1 MPVRELSRILCNDEN
16 KKPCQLI
23 VYEHFT
29 LVENSAG
36 QKVEVI
42 GHQEARLLDGSP
54 VNYRSENVFEIV
66 KTGKLLHRVL

>member
-1 MPVRELSRILCNDEN
+1 M
-16 KKPCQLI
+16 I

-54 VNYRSENVFEIV
+54 VNYCSENVFEIV